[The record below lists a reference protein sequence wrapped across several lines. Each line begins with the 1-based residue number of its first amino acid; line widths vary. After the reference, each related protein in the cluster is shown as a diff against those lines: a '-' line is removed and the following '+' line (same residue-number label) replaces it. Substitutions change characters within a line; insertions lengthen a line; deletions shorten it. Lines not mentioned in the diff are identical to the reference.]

1 MPRPAGSKNK
11 PKELDI
17 ISDDTNNEDLF
28 LAELIRG
35 KAKWTR
41 IAKELSE
48 KGFANDKELE
58 YAGAYKILINKF
70 TNDDKD

>member
-1 MPRPAGSKNK
+1 MPRPSGSKNK
-11 PKELDI
+11 PKEFEI
-17 ISDDTNNEDLF
+17 IAEDANNEDLF

-35 KAKWTR
+35 KAKWTKA
-41 IAKELSE
+41 AKELAE